1 MEQTS
6 RSEHFRLAKVL
17 VETILRTK
25 KNPRNKHFGRER
37 VNFGKVPPFRTVHYG
52 LLSPATGFGLQIWQI
67 FLANQET
74 SKTLPL
80 IAPTMLPSQDKANGD
95 SIQRS
100 GTDNVE
106 VVNSKVSLWRK
117 KHGLKLGWKNSS
129 FLTLLDFFTELSSR
143 PSSAVG
149 SLTSSYAQHNCFYSL
164 VRRDRGENAGGKEER
179 GREKTAVLLGVW
191 VTVSVRIWT
200 RNLSIPSPGLNLSAT
215 PPVSHYDS

>member
-1 MEQTS
+1 MSYIKKNLWCFASLHWEYFLGHSGHLTLCVPLGHHTASWEECFLFDCLTSHDIILQFTVRVYSRVEQTS

-67 FLANQET
+67 FLAKQET

-95 SIQRS
+95 SIQQS

-106 VVNSKVSLWRK
+106 VVNSKVS
-117 KHGLKLGWKNSS
+117 
-129 FLTLLDFFTELSSR
+129 
-143 PSSAVG
+143 
-149 SLTSSYAQHNCFYSL
+149 
-164 VRRDRGENAGGKEER
+164 
-179 GREKTAVLLGVW
+179 
-191 VTVSVRIWT
+191 
-200 RNLSIPSPGLNLSAT
+200 
-215 PPVSHYDS
+215 